1 VAPLKDVLVSTG
13 YRLGWKLIC
22 RVPESWARWGFDTV
36 TGIAWRRQG
45 HGVQTLENNL
55 LRVLGP
61 QATGKELR
69 KLSRAGMRS
78 YGRYWMEVF
87 RLPTISAEQI
97 QRDMVVNSDADEAL
111 ADAAAG
117 KGVIFALP
125 HMGNWEVAGAFC
137 VGRGVPFTTVAERL
151 KPESV
156 FDMFVAFRESLGME
170 VLPLTGGPNVF
181 GTLAQRLRKGGL
193 VCLLC
198 DRDLTES
205 GVEVEFFGERARM
218 AAGPAALAAQ
228 TGASLRAVTLW
239 FTEDGWEAHV
249 SPDIPVPAAGTRKE
263 KAAVMTQQLASAFE
277 KGIADHPQDWHML
290 QRVFTSDLDPAR
302 RPPSPARAG
311 LCGSA
316 WSART
321 PGTSPGACSPT
332 SGTCPRP

>member
-1 VAPLKDVLVSTG
+1 MAPLKDVLVSTG

-45 HGVQTLENNL
+45 HGVQMLENNL

-137 VGRGVPFTTVAERL
+137 VGRGIPFTTVAERL

-181 GTLAQRLRKGGL
+181 GTLAQRLRNGGL

-218 AAGPAALAAQ
+218 AAGPAALAVQ

-249 SPDIPVPAAGTRKE
+249 SPDIPAPAEGTRKE

-321 PGTSPGACSPT
+321 PGTSPVACSPT